1 MPNSGPLVISWFVLC
16 RQSAVHSGRVRVE
29 IKVKSPDSRLIIH
42 VVRVQIRVGVGS
54 MHGLGFGPDSH
65 ADSWRLLCSSRAS
78 CFPFNRSYRRLRQ
91 FFCFSYF
98 VFFVH
103 ALSIANLLPFSHCRF
118 MFFWWCSAACL
129 PHWRTVHWRIA
140 RPAADI
146 GSCNCLS
153 RHSSVQINVSKRPI
167 GLSMII
173 YHSRLHV
180 A

>member
-54 MHGLGFGPDSH
+54 MHGLGIGPDSH

-98 VFFVH
+98 VFLYMHCPLPICFLLATAVFLFFFDKDRCVSIVMFSCVFA
-103 ALSIANLLPFSHCRF
+103 ALAYGALTNSKA
-118 MFFWWCSAACL
+118 
-129 PHWRTVHWRIA
+129 
-140 RPAADI
+140 
-146 GSCNCLS
+146 
-153 RHSSVQINVSKRPI
+153 SSWYSQ
-167 GLSMII
+167 L
-173 YHSRLHV
+173 
-180 A
+180 